1 MSDRSSIAI
10 AALASLPGFF
20 ILSVPTVADGQVVIS
35 EIMYDVSSEI
45 GADDKREWV
54 EVFNA
59 GSSSVDLSGWKI
71 NDGSNHILNEPP
83 ANGGTGSLALSPGAY
98 AILTDDA
105 ATFRALYPGVATVID
120 TVLDLNNASG
130 AVSLINADGAA
141 ADSLSY
147 AKEIGAGGDGNS
159 LHRQSVSS
167 AELAPGAPSPGSGTL
182 AAETQSPTPSPP
194 PASSAAEP
202 SSSGSGSYDIWKP
215 PDISLDA
222 GGDRVVLVGA
232 DAAFRAA
239 ARNEKGV
246 AVDHLL
252 FSWNFGDG
260 STARGAVVAH
270 RFERPGRYAVVL
282 TIAEDERASD
292 RVIVM
297 AEPARMSLSIFPDA
311 LGIENRAGRE
321 LDVSGWTVKSLG
333 RSFALPAHSII
344 LAGQTMHLSAQTLGF
359 YPASSTAI
367 YYPDGALALRAD
379 GADTADASGPPQT
392 PQPVEAFAAAQ
403 TKGFSGTHA
412 SYAPAPAPSLRD
424 AETPDEEIA
433 PSGVALGESLPQTAS
448 ASAARSSWGWWLGA
462 CAITLAGAGSALFAR
477 LSAKKEWDII
487 EG

>member
-120 TVLDLNNASG
+120 TVLDLNNGSG
-130 AVSLINADGAA
+130 A
-141 ADSLSY
+141 
-147 AKEIGAGGDGNS
+147 
-159 LHRQSVSS
+159 
-167 AELAPGAPSPGSGTL
+167 
-182 AAETQSPTPSPP
+182 
-194 PASSAAEP
+194 
-202 SSSGSGSYDIWKP
+202 YDIWKP

-367 YYPDGALALRAD
+367 YYPDG
-379 GADTADASGPPQT
+379 
-392 PQPVEAFAAAQ
+392 
-403 TKGFSGTHA
+403 
-412 SYAPAPAPSLRD
+412 
-424 AETPDEEIA
+424 
-433 PSGVALGESLPQTAS
+433 
-448 ASAARSSWGWWLGA
+448 
-462 CAITLAGAGSALFAR
+462 
-477 LSAKKEWDII
+477 
-487 EG
+487 